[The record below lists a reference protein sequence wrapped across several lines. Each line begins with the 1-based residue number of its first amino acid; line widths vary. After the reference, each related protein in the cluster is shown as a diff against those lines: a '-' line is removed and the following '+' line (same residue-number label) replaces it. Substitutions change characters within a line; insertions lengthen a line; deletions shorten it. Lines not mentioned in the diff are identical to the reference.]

1 MKKFAAF
8 CWVAAF
14 VLGMVSGSVA
24 ADPPKKCKKQDQT
37 PCQSS
42 TDHGTP
48 INGGSAKDPVFV
60 VSPVVA
66 VAAAIPKTVST
77 KEASE
82 GSAAEA
88 ERLAK
93 ALEGTK
99 DGAALLALAREAW
112 RSEVNETLQR
122 HAAAKAR
129 TAAKTTGERQEL
141 DFMLGALDQPEVAQA
156 KLLEMGRG
164 NGLEKKLAAE
174 RLGLLLANPNLKRKL
189 P

>member
-1 MKKFAAF
+1 MKKR
-8 CWVAAF
+8 VALWLVMA
-14 VLGMVSGSVA
+14 LGMGSVGVMGCPDGDCSKTDPKS
-24 ADPPKKCKKQDQT
+24 AD
-37 PCQSS
+37 
-42 TDHGTP
+42 P

-77 KEASE
+77 GKEATE
-82 GSAAEA
+82 GSAATA

-141 DFMLGALDQPEVAQA
+141 DFMLGALDQPEATQTR
-156 KLLEMGRG
+156 LLEMGRG

-174 RLGLLLANPNLKRKL
+174 RLGLLLSNPNLKRKL